1 MVEETTR
8 PGTRTA
14 SGERTKPVPPAP
26 AETEETKRPYLVIIG
41 GAHLGEVHKLDG
53 TPAIIGRSDDADIRI
68 ADDGISREHIEVVG
82 EHARVTVRDLG
93 STNGTFHNG
102 RKIDEVEL
110 VDGDKISIGSTTI
123 LKF

>member
-8 PGTRTA
+8 PGSRTA
-14 SGERTKPVPPAP
+14 SGERTKPVPPLP
-26 AETEETKRPYLVIIG
+26 PETDETKRPYLVIID
-41 GAHLGEVHKLDG
+41 GAHVGEIHKLSK
-53 TPAIIGRSDDADIRI
+53 TPAVIGRSHGADIRI

-102 RKIDEVEL
+102 RKGDEVEL
-110 VDGDKISIGSTTI
+110 VDGDKISIGSTT
-123 LKF
+123 